1 MTETIS
7 SAGRLNEDI
16 VAISVRKRQ
25 LFHIFATDSNIK
37 SIQPRRVP
45 KWGLQPSTAS
55 LRKKMTTAVFSTP
68 QERWSAIAS
77 RNPDAAG
84 AFVYAVKTTG
94 IYCRPDCKARLARRA
109 NILFFDSGPL
119 AEEAGYRAC
128 KRCKPEL
135 LVSQQEDPLFGK
147 IRHAVS
153 LVQEHASK
161 GQKISLGILSQQVG
175 LSKWHL
181 LRVFR
186 RIQGLSPHE
195 MATAIINAI
204 ETEADGSPES
214 AVPQAGSDT
223 TVGTDI
229 NRSEAHPPTRPS
241 WDARGQGYMS
251 GDWGDSENAEV
262 DNLLR
267 DLFPELYSDV
277 TE

>member
-1 MTETIS
+1 MMDAIS
-7 SAGRLNEDI
+7 SATRLNENF
-16 VAISVRKRQ
+16 VAINVRNQQ

-37 SIQPRRVP
+37 SAQPRRIS
-45 KWGLQPSTAS
+45 KWGPQPSTTS
-55 LRKKMTTAVFSTP
+55 VRKKMTTRIFSTP
-68 QERWSAIAS
+68 QERWSAIVS
-77 RNPDAAG
+77 RNPDAAA

-135 LVSQQEDPLFGK
+135 LASQQEDPLFGK
-147 IRHAVS
+147 IRHAVY
-153 LVQEHASK
+153 LVEDHASR
-161 GQKISLGILSQQVG
+161 GQKISLGSLSQQVG

-195 MATAIINAI
+195 MATAIINAL
-204 ETEADGSPES
+204 ETEVDASQES
-214 AVPQAGSDT
+214 GMPQAESDT
-223 TVGTDI
+223 AAGTEV
-229 NRSEAHPPTRPS
+229 SPGEAHPPMTAS
-241 WDARGQGYMS
+241 WNAQGLGTLS
-251 GDWGDSENAEV
+251 DDWGGSDNAEV
-262 DNLLR
+262 DDVLR

-277 TE
+277 TG